1 MWQIVPVG
9 LAAACVVALV
19 TRDDRR
25 GGLVN
30 VLALNWAACSIGAI
44 VTGECYPV
52 TWFAAVDWLSALAI
66 VIGLRIAW
74 EENSL
79 AEILVAVIY
88 GAQLV
93 CHGWQNVAT
102 NPLQAEYDG
111 YWFLYYAGLAQL
123 AAAFVWIG
131 HGFSR
136 RLDLPWRGVSRSHAM
151 RLGVPSARN
160 KGTQ

>member
-9 LAAACVVALV
+9 LAAACALALV
-19 TRDDRR
+19 TGDDRR
-25 GGLVN
+25 GGLIN
-30 VLALNWAACSIGAI
+30 VLALNWAACSIGSIA
-44 VTGECYPV
+44 TGEPYPV
-52 TWFAAVDWLSALAI
+52 TLFAAVDWLSALAI

-88 GAQLV
+88 GAQIV
-93 CHGWQNVAT
+93 CHGWQCVAA
-102 NPLQAEYDG
+102 NPAQAQYDG
-111 YWFLYYAGLAQL
+111 WYFLLYAGLAQL

-131 HGFSR
+131 HGFYR
-136 RLDLPWRGVSRSHAM
+136 RHHLPWRGVSRSHAM